1 MLEFETDNSCL
12 RLDWYWDVPERH
24 GLLADINYKGVILN
38 GIHKLYQITGGVLGA
53 LGLIAWVII
62 SIRAF
67 QSVFLKKDRK
77 NEAFVEEWLT
87 LTSLLFSYL
96 VLLGGISYSEIS
108 GWNAILYWY
117 LSGAYPI
124 LIAFEVLA
132 LVFLVRGRRIVSA
145 E

>member
-1 MLEFETDNSCL
+1 M
-12 RLDWYWDVPERH
+12 
-24 GLLADINYKGVILN
+24 
-38 GIHKLYQITGGVLGA
+38 GA